1 MSNHLNANQDSPID
15 YCEVLERIGGD
26 ELFLQELL
34 KIYFQEFSAK
44 RTLLQEAIAQGNF
57 TLIQELGHSLK
68 GASANLSLASLKKA
82 CFSLEIASREKKI
95 EQAQNALRALET
107 EFQRLKDYLHD
118 SPLKKQT
125 A

>member
-1 MSNHLNANQDSPID
+1 MSNHLNTNQDSPID
-15 YCEVLERIGGD
+15 FGEVLERIGGD

-68 GASANLSLASLKKA
+68 GASANLSLASLKKV
-82 CFSLEIASREKKI
+82 CFSLEIAGREKKI
-95 EQAQNALRALET
+95 EQAQNALRTLET

-118 SPLKKQT
+118 SPLQK
-125 A
+125 

>member
-1 MSNHLNANQDSPID
+1 MSNQLNTNQDSPID
-15 YCEVLERIGGD
+15 FCEVLERIGGD

-68 GASANLSLASLKKA
+68 GASANLSLASLKKV
-82 CFSLEIASREKKI
+82 CFSLEIAGREKKI

-118 SPLKKQT
+118 CPPKK
-125 A
+125 